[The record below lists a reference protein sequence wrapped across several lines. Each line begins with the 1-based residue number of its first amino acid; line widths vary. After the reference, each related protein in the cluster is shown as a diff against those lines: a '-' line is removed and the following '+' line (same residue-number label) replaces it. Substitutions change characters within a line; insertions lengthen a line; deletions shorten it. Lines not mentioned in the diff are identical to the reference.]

1 MDLGVRLTVV
11 PSEAEANVICGLLRV
26 NDIPCN
32 HREADNIEM
41 LGGLWHEVLVP
52 EDRLEQARELL
63 ASEDATPPP

>member
-11 PSEAEANVICGLLRV
+11 PSQAEADVICGLLRV
-26 NDIPCN
+26 NSIPCN
-32 HREADNIEM
+32 HREAGSIEM

-52 EDRLEQARELL
+52 ADRLEQARELL